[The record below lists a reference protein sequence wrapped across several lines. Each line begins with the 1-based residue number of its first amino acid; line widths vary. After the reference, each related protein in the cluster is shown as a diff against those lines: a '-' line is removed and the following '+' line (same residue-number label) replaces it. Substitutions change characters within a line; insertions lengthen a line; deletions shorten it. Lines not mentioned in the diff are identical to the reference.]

1 MPLFEEITIEKTTK
15 LLIWKITE
23 SFDDFFDSIL
33 LTDVSLIRL
42 NNMKSLSH
50 QKGFMAVR
58 MLLQYAG
65 YSDFDLYYDQFGK
78 PHLKD
83 GTTISISHSHE
94 FSVIALS
101 TKNVGIDIEMQRDKI
116 IKIAQKFA
124 NETFVYLKKEDSQNY
139 IKKLTT
145 IWGIKE
151 AVFKIKNESGI
162 SYKDHVHVQP
172 FEMND
177 RKCTAILDF
186 NNIIEYYKVWF
197 YELEHYILVIVF
209 QN

>member
-15 LLIWKITE
+15 LVIWKITE

-33 LTDVSLIRL
+33 LTDLSLIRL

-65 YSDFDLYYDQFGK
+65 YSDFDLYYDKFGK

-83 GTTISISHSHE
+83 GATISISHSHE

-101 TKNVGIDIEMQRDKI
+101 NRNIGIDIEMQRDKI

-124 NETFVYLKKEDSQNY
+124 NEPFVYLKKEDTQDY

-151 AVFKIKNESGI
+151 AIFKIKNESGI
-162 SYKDHVHVQP
+162 SYKDHVHVQG
-172 FEMND
+172 FEISD
-177 RKCTAILDF
+177 KKCTAILNF
-186 NNIIEYYKVWF
+186 NNIVEHYNVWF
-197 YELEHYILVIVF
+197 YEVEHYILVLVF